1 MTNHWIDIKNADVIL
16 IIGANPAE
24 NHPVSFYWIAKAKQN
39 GATIVH
45 IDPRYTRTS
54 AQADIFMSIRS
65 GTDIAFLGGMI
76 KYIMDNN
83 LSNMEYIKNHTNASF
98 IVKNTFKLT
107 EELDGVFSG
116 YDEINK
122 TYDKTS
128 WQFEKN
134 VDGTIK
140 KDDTLSND
148 FTVYQLLKKHYKR
161 YDIESV
167 SKITGIPTD
176 NLERVYRL
184 YSSTGS
190 PNKAGTVLYALGWT
204 QHTTGTQIIRAMG
217 IIQLLLGNIGIAGGG
232 INALRGENN
241 VQGATDHSILYNS
254 LPGYLH
260 TPLDNQDRL
269 SKYLQDN
276 TPSSEEKNSA
286 NWWSNYPKY
295 FISLL
300 KELYGDYANDTNE
313 YCYNYL
319 PKLDKGQDGSTTKIF
334 ELMEKGD
341 IKGYFSWGSNQA
353 VSEPDL
359 KKIRN
364 TLCNLDWLVA
374 VNLFDNETASF
385 WQSPG
390 FDPKCIQTE
399 VFFLPCCSFIEKK
412 GSITNSGRWAQW
424 RYKAIDPIGE
434 TKSDADIINE
444 LMYHVMSLYKEEGG
458 IFPEPILQL
467 NWNYGNIDEN
477 GKITHVDIT
486 KVATSINGQFLKDVT
501 IENKTFKKG
510 DIVPDFTYLL
520 DDGSTSCGN
529 WLYSGS
535 FSEDEN
541 KMKKRNNKDSSNI
554 GLYPDWAWAWPLNR
568 RILYNRASVDA
579 YGQPLDETR
588 VVIKWED
595 GKWIGDIP
603 DGNYPPLKNKDGSE
617 NKGFKNVFIMT
628 KEGVGNIFVNNL
640 LDGPFPEHY
649 EPIESP
655 LSFNPIPN
663 NKYRYNPVVHL
674 PVANGSPISFAVN
687 NDNYPYICTIFRVTE
702 HWQSGNM
709 TRNVPWLLELMP
721 VQICEIGTELAELKG
736 IKNGDKIVIESI
748 RGEIEAVAVVTNRL
762 KTLKIMGRVIHQV
775 GTLWCF
781 GWQTP
786 NRDKR
791 IRIDSSNFLTHGIT
805 CPNTKTAETKTFM
818 VNIKKIYD

>member
-1 MTNHWIDIKNADVIL
+1 MANHWIDIKNADVIL

-24 NHPVSFYWIAKAKQN
+24 NHPVSFYWIAKAKEN

-54 AQADIFMSIRS
+54 AQADIYISIRS
-65 GTDIAFLGGMI
+65 GTDIAFLGGLI
-76 KYIMDNN
+76 KYIIDNN
-83 LSNMEYIKNHTNASF
+83 LSNMEYVKNHTNAAF
-98 IVKNTFKLT
+98 IVRNTFKLT

-116 YDEINK
+116 YDELNK
-122 TYDKTS
+122 TYDKTT

-134 VDGTIK
+134 SDGTIK
-140 KDDTLSND
+140 KDDTLNND
-148 FTVYQLLKKHYKR
+148 FTVYQLLKRHYKR
-161 YDIESV
+161 YDLKTV
-167 SKITGIPTD
+167 SKITGIPPD
-176 NLERVYRL
+176 ELESVYRL

-204 QHTTGTQIIRAMG
+204 QHTTGTQIIRAMA
-217 IIQLLLGNIGIAGGG
+217 IIQLLLGNMGIAGGG

-241 VQGATDHSILYNS
+241 VQGATDHAILYNS

-260 TPLDNQDRL
+260 IPLDNQNTL
-269 SKYLQDN
+269 SKYLRDN
-276 TPSSEEKNSA
+276 TPSSKEKNSA

-300 KELYGDYANDTNE
+300 KELYGDYANDRNE

-334 ELMEKGD
+334 ELMEKGE

-353 VSEPDL
+353 VSEPDS
-359 KKIRN
+359 KRIRN
-364 TLCNLDWLVA
+364 ALCKLDWLVA

-390 FDPKCIQTE
+390 FDSKSIQTE
-399 VFFLPCCSFIEKK
+399 VFFLPCCSFIEKE

-424 RYKAIDPIGE
+424 RYQAINPIGE

-444 LMYHVMSLYKEEGG
+444 LMFYVKSLYEKEGG
-458 IFPEPILQL
+458 TFPEPILQL
-467 NWNYGNIDEN
+467 NWDYGNIDEN
-477 GKITHVDIT
+477 GKITYVDT
-486 KVATSINGQFLKDVT
+486 SKVAKAINGHFLNDVI

-510 DIVPDFTYLL
+510 ALVPDFTYLL

-554 GLYPDWAWAWPLNR
+554 GLYSDWAWAWPLNR
-568 RILYNRASVDA
+568 RILYNRASVDP

-595 GKWIGDIP
+595 GRWIGDVP
-603 DGNYPPLKNKDGSE
+603 DGNYPPLKNEDGSE
-617 NKGFKNVFIMT
+617 NKDFKNVFIMN

-655 LSFNPIPN
+655 FDFNPIPK
-663 NKYRYNPVVHL
+663 NKYRYNPAIIL
-674 PVANGSPISFAVN
+674 PHENNSSEYFAVN
-687 NDNYPYICTIFRVTE
+687 NEDYPYICTIFRVTE
-702 HWQSGNM
+702 QWQSGNM

-721 VQICEIGTELAELKG
+721 VQICEIGVELAKIKG
-736 IKNGDKIVIESI
+736 IKNGDKITIESI
-748 RGEIEAVAVVTNRL
+748 RGKIEAVAVVTNRL
-762 KTLKIMGRVIHQV
+762 KALKIMGKIIHQV

-786 NRDKR
+786 GKDKS